1 METLAPTVY
10 PSMIARACSALDESP
25 LFRDMPD
32 GYLRVIFRIIKKIN
46 LIRLN
51 SPILASRGTLA
62 QESGK
67 SVETVH
73 RVVKWLE
80 DHGLI
85 ERVQKAR
92 AGLRGSSSPLIPTLK
107 LLDAL
112 LLTDRSH
119 AGKPP
124 VLAAGCGPAT
134 LRPDTR
140 STRAAALPDAARA
153 NTEFSTIG
161 KLKLPSDLVWLVR
174 DRGLQGTGVLQL
186 MKLAKQA
193 KQRLSDVVG
202 ATRQYLEKLEGRRLY
217 AYLRAL
223 LGSDRDFGQ
232 RAQAAA
238 SAAVEQQQSSYLQEK
253 AAAFAGQT
261 FQSRDAKLLV
271 TVDACG
277 MLLEERAGRRAA
289 RPMCQSFL
297 DAIAAGRLLARRD
310 C

>member
-25 LFRDMPD
+25 TFRAVPD

-46 LIRLN
+46 LNRLN

-73 RVVKWLE
+73 RAVKWLE
-80 DHGLI
+80 DQGLI

-92 AGLRGSSSPLIPTLK
+92 AGLRGSTSPLIPTLK

-119 AGKPP
+119 AGKAP
-124 VLAAGCGPAT
+124 VLAP
-134 LRPDTR
+134 
-140 STRAAALPDAARA
+140 AARVSA
-153 NTEFSTIG
+153 HAPVSAPAAGSDAQQPASSSAQFETIG
-161 KLKLPSDLVWLVR
+161 KLKLPSDLAWLVR

-193 KQRLSDVVG
+193 RQRLSDVVG

-223 LGSDRDFGQ
+223 LGSERDFGQ

-238 SAAVEQQQSSYLQEK
+238 TEAQDQQQQNYLQEK

-261 FQSRDAKLLV
+261 FQSRDARLVV

-277 MLLEERAGRRAA
+277 MLLEEREGRRAA
-289 RPMCQSFL
+289 RPMTQNFL
-297 DAIAAGRLLARRD
+297 DALAAGRLIARREA
-310 C
+310 

>member
-1 METLAPTVY
+1 MEKLAPTVY

-62 QESGK
+62 SESGK

-107 LLDAL
+107 LLEAL
-112 LLTDRSH
+112 LLTDNRH
-119 AGKPP
+119 AGKPAVVAP
-124 VLAAGCGPAT
+124 AARVAPQAPAPAAT
-134 LRPDTR
+134 
-140 STRAAALPDAARA
+140 AAADRSAQFE
-153 NTEFSTIG
+153 TFG
-161 KLKLPSDLVWLVR
+161 KLKLPSDLAWLVR
-174 DRGLQGTGVLQL
+174 EQGMQGTGVLQL
-186 MKLAKQA
+186 MKLAKQTQ
-193 KQRLSDVVG
+193 QRLSDVVG
-202 ATRQYLEKLEGRRLY
+202 ATRKYLEKLEGRRLY

-223 LGSDRDFGQ
+223 LSSDKDFGQ
-232 RAQAAA
+232 RAQAATSEA
-238 SAAVEQQQSSYLQEK
+238 LELQQQSYLQEK
-253 AAAFAGQT
+253 TAAFAGQT

-277 MLLEERAGRRAA
+277 MLLEEREGRRAA
-289 RPMCQSFL
+289 RPMCQTFL
-297 DAIAAGRLLARRD
+297 DAIAAGRLIARRD
-310 C
+310 A

>member
-1 METLAPTVY
+1 MEKLAPTVY

-62 QESGK
+62 TESGK

-107 LLDAL
+107 LLEAL
-112 LLTDRSH
+112 LLTDNRH
-119 AGKPP
+119 AGKPAVVAP
-124 VLAAGCGPAT
+124 
-134 LRPDTR
+134 
-140 STRAAALPDAARA
+140 AARVA
-153 NTEFSTIG
+153 QQAPPPASSRASDPGAQFETFG
-161 KLKLPSDLVWLVR
+161 KLKLPSDLAWLVR
-174 DRGLQGTGVLQL
+174 EQGMQGTGVLQL
-186 MKLAKQA
+186 MKLAKQTQ
-193 KQRLSDVVG
+193 QRLSDVVG
-202 ATRQYLEKLEGRRLY
+202 ATRKYLEKLEGRRLY

-223 LGSDRDFGQ
+223 LSSDKDFGQ
-232 RAQAAA
+232 RAQAATSEA
-238 SAAVEQQQSSYLQEK
+238 LELQQQTYLQEK
-253 AAAFAGQT
+253 TAAFAGQT

-277 MLLEERAGRRAA
+277 MLLEEREGRRAA
-289 RPMCQSFL
+289 RPMCQTFL
-297 DAIAAGRLLARRD
+297 DAIAAGRLIARRD
-310 C
+310 A

>member
-1 METLAPTVY
+1 MEKLAPTVY

-62 QESGK
+62 AESGK

-80 DHGLI
+80 DRGLI

-92 AGLRGSSSPLIPTLK
+92 AGLRGSSSPLIPTTK

-112 LLTDRSH
+112 LLTDSRH
-119 AGKPP
+119 AGKAPAVASVAPP
-124 VLAAGCGPAT
+124 TRNAHPPA
-134 LRPDTR
+134 
-140 STRAAALPDAARA
+140 AAALTIPDAQFE
-153 NTEFSTIG
+153 TFG
-161 KLKLPSDLVWLVR
+161 KLKLPSDLAWLVR
-174 DRGLQGTGVLQL
+174 EQGMQGTGVLQL
-186 MKLAKQA
+186 MKLAKQT

-202 ATRQYLEKLEGRRLY
+202 ATRKYLEKLEGRRLY

-223 LGSDRDFGQ
+223 LSSDRDFGQ
-232 RAQAAA
+232 RAQAATTEA
-238 SAAVEQQQSSYLQEK
+238 LELQQQTYLQEK
-253 AAAFAGQT
+253 TAAFAGQT

-277 MLLEERAGRRAA
+277 MLLEEREGRRAA
-289 RPMCQSFL
+289 RPMCQTFL
-297 DAIAAGRLLARRD
+297 DAITAGRLIARREA
-310 C
+310 

>member
-1 METLAPTVY
+1 MEKLAPTVY

-62 QESGK
+62 AESGK

-80 DHGLI
+80 DRGLI

-92 AGLRGSSSPLIPTLK
+92 AGLRGSSSPLIPTAK

-112 LLTDRSH
+112 LLTDNRH
-119 AGKPP
+119 AGKSP
-124 VLAAGCGPAT
+124 VIAPVQLPARTAASQP
-134 LRPDTR
+134 
-140 STRAAALPDAARA
+140 SPDAQFE
-153 NTEFSTIG
+153 TLG

-174 DRGLQGTGVLQL
+174 DQGMQGTGVLQL
-186 MKLAKQA
+186 MKLAKQTR
-193 KQRLSDVVG
+193 QRLSDVVG
-202 ATRQYLEKLEGRRLY
+202 ATRKYLEKLEGRRLY

-223 LGSDRDFGQ
+223 LGSDNDFGQ

-238 SAAVEQQQSSYLQEK
+238 SEALEQQQQNYLQEK
-253 AAAFAGQT
+253 TAAFAGQT
-261 FQSRDAKLLV
+261 FQSRDARLVV

-277 MLLEERAGRRAA
+277 MLLEERDGRRAA
-289 RPMCQSFL
+289 RPMCQTFL
-297 DAIAAGRLLARRD
+297 DAIAAGRLIARRD
-310 C
+310 A

>member
-1 METLAPTVY
+1 MEKLAPTVY

-51 SPILASRGTLA
+51 SPIVASRGTIA

-73 RVVKWLE
+73 RVIKWLE
-80 DHGLI
+80 DRGLI
-85 ERVQKAR
+85 ERAQKAR
-92 AGLRGSSSPLIPTLK
+92 AGLRGSSSPLIPTAK
-107 LLDAL
+107 LLHAL
-112 LLTDRSH
+112 LLTDSNH

-124 VLAAGCGPAT
+124 IVAPVQRPKTTAT
-134 LRPDTR
+134 PSSMQATP
-140 STRAAALPDAARA
+140 SSEQGNFET
-153 NTEFSTIG
+153 FG
-161 KLKLPSDLVWLVR
+161 KLKLPADLGWLVR
-174 DRGLQGTGVLQL
+174 ERGLHGTGVLQL
-186 MKLAKQA
+186 MKLARQA

-223 LGSDRDFGQ
+223 LGSNRDFGS
-232 RAQAAA
+232 QAR
-238 SAAVEQQQSSYLQEK
+238 SADAEACEHRQQSYLQDK

-261 FQSRDAKLLV
+261 FQSRDAKLVV

-277 MLLEERAGRRAA
+277 MLLEERSGRRAA

-297 DAIAAGRLLARRD
+297 DAIAAGRLISRRD
-310 C
+310 A

>member
-1 METLAPTVY
+1 MEMLAPTIY

-51 SPILASRGTLA
+51 SPIVASRSTIA

-80 DHGLI
+80 ERGLI
-85 ERVQKAR
+85 ERAQKAR

-112 LLTDRSH
+112 LLTDRTH
-119 AGKPP
+119 AGKAPA
-124 VLAAGCGPAT
+124 LAPA
-134 LRPDTR
+134 LRPER
-140 STRAAALPDAARA
+140 SAPAAAAPCAAPGGA
-153 NTEFSTIG
+153 QFETFG
-161 KLKLPSDLVWLVR
+161 KLKLPCDLAWLVHE
-174 DRGLQGTGVLQL
+174 RGLQGTGVLQL

-202 ATRQYLEKLEGRRLY
+202 ATRKYLEQLEGRRLY

-223 LGSDRDFGQ
+223 LGSKRDFGQ
-232 RAQAAA
+232 CAQAAA
-238 SAAVEQQQSSYLQEK
+238 TEASEQRQHSYLQEK
-253 AAAFAGQT
+253 AAALAGQA
-261 FQSRDAKLLV
+261 FRSRDAKLVV

-297 DAIAAGRLLARRD
+297 DAIAAGRLIARRD
-310 C
+310 A

>member
-1 METLAPTVY
+1 MEKLAPTVY

-46 LIRLN
+46 LNRLN
-51 SPILASRGTLA
+51 SPILASRGTIA
-62 QESGK
+62 SESGK

-80 DHGLI
+80 DRGLI

-92 AGLRGSSSPLIPTLK
+92 AGLRGSSSPLIPTAK

-112 LLTDRSH
+112 LLTDNRH
-119 AGKPP
+119 AGKSPVIAAEPQQTRNVRPP
-124 VLAAGCGPAT
+124 AASSAPSAQFET
-134 LRPDTR
+134 
-140 STRAAALPDAARA
+140 
-153 NTEFSTIG
+153 FG
-161 KLKLPSDLVWLVR
+161 KLKLPTDLAWLVR
-174 DRGLQGTGVLQL
+174 EQGMQGTGVLQL
-186 MKLAKQA
+186 MKLAKQT

-202 ATRQYLEKLEGRRLY
+202 ATRKYLEKLEGRRLY

-223 LGSDRDFGQ
+223 LSSDKDFGQ
-232 RAQAAA
+232 RAQEA
-238 SAAVEQQQSSYLQEK
+238 SSEALALQQQTYLQEK
-253 AAAFAGQT
+253 TAAFAGQT

-277 MLLEERAGRRAA
+277 MLLEEREGRRAA
-289 RPMCQSFL
+289 RPMCQTFL
-297 DAIAAGRLLARRD
+297 DAIAAGRLIARRD
-310 C
+310 A

>member
-25 LFRDMPD
+25 TFRDVPD

-46 LIRLN
+46 LNRLN

-62 QESGK
+62 EESGK

-80 DHGLI
+80 DRGLI
-85 ERVQKAR
+85 ERLQKAR

-107 LLDAL
+107 LLEAL
-112 LLTDRSH
+112 LLTDRTH
-119 AGKPP
+119 VGKPP
-124 VLAAGCGPAT
+124 VLASQARVAPA
-134 LRPDTR
+134 PV
-140 STRAAALPDAARA
+140 PAARPAAQSLASDA
-153 NTEFSTIG
+153 NTHFATIG
-161 KLKLPSDLVWLVR
+161 KLKLPSDLAWLVR
-174 DRGLQGTGVLQL
+174 DQGVQATGVLQL
-186 MKLAKQA
+186 MKRAKQA
-193 KQRLSDVVG
+193 KQTLSDVVG

-223 LGSDRDFGQ
+223 LDSKRDFGQ

-238 SAAVEQQQSSYLQEK
+238 IDAQDQQQQSYLQEK

-261 FQSRDAKLLV
+261 FQSRDAQLKV

-277 MLLEERAGRRAA
+277 MLLEERNGRRAA
-289 RPMCQSFL
+289 RPLTQNFL
-297 DAIAAGRLLARRD
+297 DALAAGRLVARREA
-310 C
+310 

>member
-1 METLAPTVY
+1 MEKLAPTVY

-51 SPILASRGTLA
+51 SPIVASRGTIA

-80 DHGLI
+80 DRGLI
-85 ERVQKAR
+85 ERLQKAR

-112 LLTDRSH
+112 LLTDSRH
-119 AGKPP
+119 AGKQP
-124 VLAAGCGPAT
+124 VVMPAAPVV
-134 LRPDTR
+134 RPTHN
-140 STRAAALPDAARA
+140 AQAPAALTPTDSSAQF
-153 NTEFSTIG
+153 ETIG
-161 KLKLPSDLVWLVR
+161 KLKLPADLTWLVHE
-174 DRGLQGTGVLQL
+174 RGMQGTGVLQL

-202 ATRQYLEKLEGRRLY
+202 ATRKYLEKLEGRRLY
-217 AYLRAL
+217 AYLRTL
-223 LGSDRDFGQ
+223 LASDKDFGQ
-232 RAQAAA
+232 HARAATSQAL
-238 SAAVEQQQSSYLQEK
+238 EQQQHDYLQDK

-289 RPMCQSFL
+289 RPMCQTFL
-297 DAIAAGRLLARRD
+297 DAIAAGRLIARRD
-310 C
+310 A

>member
-10 PSMIARACSALDESP
+10 PSLIARACSALDESP

-51 SPILASRGTLA
+51 SPIIASRGTLA
-62 QESGK
+62 KESGK

-73 RVVKWLE
+73 RVIKWLE
-80 DHGLI
+80 ERDLI
-85 ERVQKAR
+85 ARTQKAR
-92 AGLRGSSSPLIPTLK
+92 AGLRGSSSPLIPTSK

-112 LLTDRSH
+112 LLTNNTH

-124 VLAAGCGPAT
+124 AVTLPTRPVPQTPSIPTAT
-134 LRPDTR
+134 DK
-140 STRAAALPDAARA
+140 RAQFVTL
-153 NTEFSTIG
+153 G
-161 KLKLPSDLVWLVR
+161 KLKLPSDLAWLVQK
-174 DRGLQGTGVLQL
+174 QGMQATGVLQL
-186 MKLAKQA
+186 MKLAKQL

-202 ATRQYLEKLEGRRLY
+202 ATKKYLESLKGRELY

-223 LGSDRDFGQ
+223 LNTNKDFGQ
-232 RAQAAA
+232 RAEETA
-238 SAAVEQQQSSYLQEK
+238 SNEFLQQQKTYLQEK
-253 AAAFAGQT
+253 ATAFSGRT

-271 TVDACG
+271 TVDESG
-277 MLLEERAGRRAA
+277 MLMEEREGRRAA

-297 DAIAAGRLLARRD
+297 DAIAAGRLLACRD
-310 C
+310 TLI

>member
-1 METLAPTVY
+1 MEMLAPTVY

-51 SPILASRGTLA
+51 SPIVASRGTIA
-62 QESGK
+62 RESGK

-73 RVVKWLE
+73 RVIKWLE
-80 DHGLI
+80 ERGLI

-112 LLTDRSH
+112 LLTDGSH
-119 AGKPP
+119 AGKTPI
-124 VLAAGCGPAT
+124 LAPAP
-134 LRPDTR
+134 RPQGIAA
-140 STRAAALPDAARA
+140 STPSAPNAPCTAPASAQFE
-153 NTEFSTIG
+153 TFG
-161 KLKLPSDLVWLVR
+161 KLKLPVDLAWLVR
-174 DRGLQGTGVLQL
+174 DQGLQGTGVLQL

-193 KQRLSDVVG
+193 SQRLSDVVG
-202 ATRQYLEKLEGRRLY
+202 ATRKYLEKLEGRRLY

-223 LGSDRDFGQ
+223 LASKRDFGHQ
-232 RAQAAA
+232 AQAEA
-238 SAAVEQQQSSYLQEK
+238 SEALEHQQQSYLQDK

-261 FQSRDAKLLV
+261 FQSRDAALVV

-297 DAIAAGRLLARRD
+297 DAIAAGRLIARRD
-310 C
+310 L

>member
-1 METLAPTVY
+1 MEKLAPTVY

-62 QESGK
+62 AESGK

-80 DHGLI
+80 ERGLI

-92 AGLRGSSSPLIPTLK
+92 AGLRGSSSPLIPTAK

-112 LLTDRSH
+112 LLTDSRH
-119 AGKPP
+119 AGKMPVIAPVQPP
-124 VLAAGCGPAT
+124 ARNAPARTTASEPSPDSQFET
-134 LRPDTR
+134 L
-140 STRAAALPDAARA
+140 
-153 NTEFSTIG
+153 G

-174 DRGLQGTGVLQL
+174 DQGMQGTGVLQL
-186 MKLAKQA
+186 MKLAKQSR
-193 KQRLSDVVG
+193 QRLSDVVG
-202 ATRQYLEKLEGRRLY
+202 ATRKYLEKLEGRRLY

-223 LGSDRDFGQ
+223 LGSDNDFGQ
-232 RAQAAA
+232 RAQDAT
-238 SAAVEQQQSSYLQEK
+238 SAAREQQQQNYLQEK
-253 AAAFAGQT
+253 TAAFAGQT
-261 FQSRDAKLLV
+261 FQSRDARLVV

-277 MLLEERAGRRAA
+277 MLLEERDGRRAA
-289 RPMCQSFL
+289 RPMCQTFL
-297 DAIAAGRLLARRD
+297 DAIAAGRLIARRD
-310 C
+310 V

>member
-1 METLAPTVY
+1 MEQLAPTVY

-62 QESGK
+62 SESGK

-107 LLDAL
+107 LLEAL
-112 LLTDRSH
+112 LLTDNRH
-119 AGKPP
+119 AGKPAVVAP
-124 VLAAGCGPAT
+124 AARVAPQAPAPAAT
-134 LRPDTR
+134 
-140 STRAAALPDAARA
+140 AAADRSAQFE
-153 NTEFSTIG
+153 TFG
-161 KLKLPSDLVWLVR
+161 KLKLPSDLAWLVR
-174 DRGLQGTGVLQL
+174 EQGMQGTGVLQL
-186 MKLAKQA
+186 MKLAKQTQ
-193 KQRLSDVVG
+193 QRLSDVVG
-202 ATRQYLEKLEGRRLY
+202 ATRKYLEKLEGRRLY

-223 LGSDRDFGQ
+223 LSSDKDFGQ
-232 RAQAAA
+232 RAQAATSEA
-238 SAAVEQQQSSYLQEK
+238 LELQQQTYLQEK
-253 AAAFAGQT
+253 TAAFAGQT

-277 MLLEERAGRRAA
+277 MLLEEREGRRAA
-289 RPMCQSFL
+289 RPMCQTFL
-297 DAIAAGRLLARRD
+297 DAIAAGRLIARRD
-310 C
+310 A

>member
-1 METLAPTVY
+1 MEKLAPTVY

-25 LFRDMPD
+25 IFRDMPD

-51 SPILASRGTLA
+51 SPIVASRGTIA
-62 QESGK
+62 EESGK

-73 RVVKWLE
+73 RVIKWLE
-80 DHGLI
+80 DRGLI

-92 AGLRGSSSPLIPTLK
+92 AGLRGSSSPLIPTPR

-112 LLTDRSH
+112 LLSDSTH
-119 AGKPP
+119 AGKTPILAPRAPAP
-124 VLAAGCGPAT
+124 VSSVTAASPQEHSNGNFET
-134 LRPDTR
+134 
-140 STRAAALPDAARA
+140 
-153 NTEFSTIG
+153 FG
-161 KLKLPSDLVWLVR
+161 KLKLPGDLAWLVR

-223 LGSDRDFGQ
+223 LGSKRDFGA
-232 RAQAAA
+232 RAQAASTEA
-238 SAAVEQQQSSYLQEK
+238 CEHRQHRYLQEK

-261 FQSRDAKLLV
+261 FQSRDAELLV

-277 MLLEERAGRRAA
+277 MLIEERSGRRAA

-297 DAIAAGRLLARRD
+297 DAISAGRLIARRD
-310 C
+310 A

>member
-1 METLAPTVY
+1 MEKLAPTVY

-25 LFRDMPD
+25 LFRDVPD

-62 QESGK
+62 SESGK

-80 DHGLI
+80 DRGLI

-92 AGLRGSSSPLIPTLK
+92 AGLRGSSSPLIPTVK

-112 LLTDRSH
+112 LLTDATH

-124 VLAAGCGPAT
+124 VVAPAQNLA
-134 LRPDTR
+134 R
-140 STRAAALPDAARA
+140 STPAPAAHTLTDRG
-153 NTEFSTIG
+153 TQFETFG
-161 KLKLPSDLVWLVR
+161 KLKLPSDLAWLVR
-174 DRGLQGTGVLQL
+174 EQGMQGTGVLQL

-223 LGSDRDFGQ
+223 LSSDKDFAQ
-232 RAQAAA
+232 RAQAATSEA
-238 SAAVEQQQSSYLQEK
+238 LEQQQQSYLQQK

-261 FQSRDAKLLV
+261 FQSRDARLMV

-277 MLLEERAGRRAA
+277 MLLEEREGRRAA
-289 RPMCQSFL
+289 RPMCQTFL
-297 DAIAAGRLLARRD
+297 DAIAAGRLIARRD
-310 C
+310 A

>member
-1 METLAPTVY
+1 MEKLAPTVY

-62 QESGK
+62 SESGK

-107 LLDAL
+107 LLEAL
-112 LLTDRSH
+112 LLTDNRH
-119 AGKPP
+119 AGKPAVVAP
-124 VLAAGCGPAT
+124 
-134 LRPDTR
+134 
-140 STRAAALPDAARA
+140 AARVA
-153 NTEFSTIG
+153 QQAPAPASSRASDPGAQFETFG
-161 KLKLPSDLVWLVR
+161 KLKLPSDLAWLVR
-174 DRGLQGTGVLQL
+174 EQGMQGTGVLQL
-186 MKLAKQA
+186 MKLARQTQ
-193 KQRLSDVVG
+193 QRLSDVVG
-202 ATRQYLEKLEGRRLY
+202 ATRKYLEKLEGRRLY

-223 LGSDRDFGQ
+223 LSSDKDFGQ
-232 RAQAAA
+232 RAQAASSEA
-238 SAAVEQQQSSYLQEK
+238 LALQQQTYLQEK
-253 AAAFAGQT
+253 TAAFAGQT

-277 MLLEERAGRRAA
+277 MLLEEREGRRTA
-289 RPMCQSFL
+289 RPMCQTFL
-297 DAIAAGRLLARRD
+297 DAIAAGRLIARRD
-310 C
+310 A